1 MTVSRTENLLASLLW
16 GGMAAVGEF
25 TMLFLSIIGR
35 IHVSF
40 ANQAPVF
47 AVDPRGLI
55 VLTKD
60 AALTT
65 VWGFTVIYSILV
77 AVMVYL
83 GPSRARSFRTPLIVC
98 FVIGSVVAALAEPL
112 WGLVLL
118 ASLAALYPLLK

>member
-1 MTVSRTENLLASLLW
+1 MTLSRRENLLASLLW
-16 GGMAAVGEF
+16 GGVAAVGEF

-47 AVDPRGLI
+47 AVDPRGPI

-60 AALTT
+60 TALAT
-65 VWGFTVIYSILV
+65 VWGLSILYAVIV
-77 AVMVYL
+77 AVLTYL
-83 GPSRARSFRTPLIVC
+83 GPRRARSFRAPLIVG
-98 FVIGSVVAALAEPL
+98 FLISSVVAALAEPL
-112 WGLVLL
+112 WGLALL